1 MLGEIPVAP
10 PREEETAGDRGKIEF
25 RRPQWPAIHFMT
37 AAPPDLSALRIDRE
51 LAPIRRRRRRKWIG
65 LAIVLVL
72 IAAAAAWYAA
82 QPRAQVVATTP
93 IVTTYPSQQ
102 YVVLNATGYVVA
114 QRKAAISSKATG
126 RLEWL
131 GVAEGS
137 RVKSGDLI
145 ARIDN
150 RDVVAQAQS
159 AQASVRAARANV
171 RQSEV
176 ERENAQIE
184 YRRNEELVG
193 KGFISQSAL
202 DTAKARLDRA
212 QAGVASAQAN
222 LNVALANA
230 RNADVAVDYTEIR
243 APFDGVILSK
253 SANVGDLVTPFS
265 SAADSKGAVVSMAD
279 MGTLEVEADVSESS
293 LAKVHVGQPAEI
305 VLDALPDTRFRG
317 HINRMVPTV
326 DRAKATV
333 MTKVAFDAIDPR
345 ILPEMSAKV
354 SFLSQEVAPE
364 QQKPVVAVNPDAIV
378 QRNGRSVVF
387 VMRDGRVVAVP
398 VTPGLKIGDT
408 TAIAGDLKA
417 GEKAVSKPASSL
429 ATGALVKTAEK

>member
-1 MLGEIPVAP
+1 
-10 PREEETAGDRGKIEF
+10 
-25 RRPQWPAIHFMT
+25 MT

-72 IAAAAAWYAA
+72 VAAAAAWYAA

-93 IVTTYPSQQ
+93 VITTYPSQQ

-171 RQSEV
+171 RQSDV
-176 ERENAQIE
+176 ERENAQVE
-184 YRRNEELVG
+184 YRRNAELVG

-265 SAADSKGAVVSMAD
+265 SATDSKGAVVSMAD

-387 VMRDGRVVAVP
+387 VMRDGRAVAVP
-398 VTPGLKIGDT
+398 VTPGLKIGDA
-408 TAIAGDLKA
+408 TAIAGDVKA
-417 GEKAVSKPASSL
+417 GEKAVAKPAPSL

>member
-1 MLGEIPVAP
+1 
-10 PREEETAGDRGKIEF
+10 
-25 RRPQWPAIHFMT
+25 MT
-37 AAPPDLSALRIDRE
+37 AAPPDLSRLRIDRE

-72 IAAAAAWYAA
+72 VAAAAAWYAA

-93 IVTTYPSQQ
+93 VITTYPSQQ

-184 YRRNEELVG
+184 YRRNNELVG

-265 SAADSKGAVVSMAD
+265 SATDSKGAVVSMAD

-354 SFLSQEVAPE
+354 SFLSREVAPE

-378 QRNGRSVVF
+378 QRDGRSVVF

-398 VTPGLKIGDT
+398 VTPGLKIGDA
-408 TAIAGDLKA
+408 TAIAGDVKA
-417 GEKAVSKPASSL
+417 GEKAVSKPAPSL

>member
-1 MLGEIPVAP
+1 MN
-10 PREEETAGDRGKIEF
+10 
-25 RRPQWPAIHFMT
+25 
-37 AAPPDLSALRIDRE
+37 AAPPDLSRLRIDRE

-72 IAAAAAWYAA
+72 VAAAAAWYAV
-82 QPRAQVVATTP
+82 QPHAQVVATTP
-93 IVTTYPSQQ
+93 VITTYPSQQ

-176 ERENAQIE
+176 ERENAQVE

-265 SAADSKGAVVSMAD
+265 SATDSKGAVVSMAD

-378 QRNGRSVVF
+378 QRDGRSVVF
-387 VMRDGRVVAVP
+387 VMRDGRAVAVP
-398 VTPGLKIGDT
+398 VTPGLKINDA
-408 TAIAGDLKA
+408 TAIAGDVRA
-417 GEKAVSKPASSL
+417 GEKAVSKPAPSL

>member
-1 MLGEIPVAP
+1 
-10 PREEETAGDRGKIEF
+10 
-25 RRPQWPAIHFMT
+25 MT
-37 AAPPDLSALRIDRE
+37 AAPPDLSRLRIDRE

-65 LAIVLVL
+65 FAIVLVL
-72 IAAAAAWYAA
+72 VAAAAAWYAA

-93 IVTTYPSQQ
+93 IITTYPSQQ

-159 AQASVRAARANV
+159 AKASVRAAHANV

-176 ERENAQIE
+176 ERENAQVE

-222 LNVALANA
+222 LNVAFANA

-364 QQKPVVAVNPDAIV
+364 QQKPVIAVNPDAIV
-378 QRNGRSVVF
+378 QRDGRSVVF
-387 VMRDGRVVAVP
+387 VMRDGRAVAVP
-398 VTPGLKIGDT
+398 VTPGLKIGDA
-408 TAIAGDLKA
+408 TAIAGDVKA
-417 GEKAVSKPASSL
+417 GEKAVSKPAPSL
-429 ATGALVKTAEK
+429 ATGALAKTAEK

>member
-1 MLGEIPVAP
+1 
-10 PREEETAGDRGKIEF
+10 
-25 RRPQWPAIHFMT
+25 MT
-37 AAPPDLSALRIDRE
+37 AAPPDLSRLRIDRE

-65 LAIVLVL
+65 FAIVLVL
-72 IAAAAAWYAA
+72 VAAAAAWYAA

-93 IVTTYPSQQ
+93 VITTYPSQQ

-159 AQASVRAARANV
+159 AQASVRAAHANV

-176 ERENAQIE
+176 ERENAQVE

-222 LNVALANA
+222 LNVAFANA

-364 QQKPVVAVNPDAIV
+364 QQKPVIAVNPDAIV
-378 QRNGRSVVF
+378 QRDGRSVVF
-387 VMRDGRVVAVP
+387 VMRDGRAVAVP
-398 VTPGLKIGDT
+398 VTPGLKIGDA
-408 TAIAGDLKA
+408 TAIAGDVKA
-417 GEKAVSKPASSL
+417 GEKAVSKPAPSL
-429 ATGALVKTAEK
+429 ATGALAKTAEK